1 MRPILRHPYR
11 YLAAHWAVTGLLAA
25 TLLMPHQRSMEITDI
40 ASVAPPS
47 TVTLV
52 TGQSVFLSGQA
63 GGEGEFTYDPAYAKQ
78 GTSQSASGSGDGSYG
93 PGSVRYGAV
102 NFATG
107 TDGDTYAYPADL
119 DRSMVG
125 YFGPDYVVGSS
136 GEPVTLKPGD
146 RAAWEPDRPVLLGS
160 HGSEV
165 TIVTPPLFDPLLFDV
180 SYLLANGFDDAH
192 TDRIPV
198 IVRFASQEQ
207 ARTAVAKGLV
217 DGGIHLT
224 GAFEYQPEAYGYVSK
239 AGPFVPVSLNS
250 DGVQEVYLDA
260 VEHEA
265 PDTVTAA
272 PIAPTLNDAL
282 PLIGADAARKA
293 GLTGKGIKIA
303 VVDTGIDAK
312 HPDFANRIVAAKDF
326 SSDGDQI
333 DHFGHGTHVAGIA
346 AGTGAVS
353 DGKFGGVAPGAQLI
367 DAKALAKNGSG
378 SMSGIIKAME
388 WAADQGA
395 KIENMS
401 LGGGASDG
409 RDPLSQEVNAITA
422 KKGVLFAI
430 AAGNSG
436 PKGKVSTPAA
446 ADLALSV
453 GAVDKARALAYFSS
467 RGPRVKDNAV
477 KPDVVAPGVRITAP
491 RANYG
496 DNDPYATYSGTSMAT
511 PMVAGA
517 AALVMQLHPDWSAM
531 QVKNALMNSAS
542 AIGDN
547 DSGYISV
554 YDQGT
559 GLINLS
565 NILGQKV
572 LIQPGS
578 LSFGM
583 ISNDT
588 EVRKDLTFANL
599 TDQPMTIDLAG
610 GFRQHQGSG
619 NAGFELTQPRL
630 TIPASDSVTITLRL
644 KVRDAKGIFSGELVA
659 SRDGQPLAR
668 VSAGFTVK

>member
-1 MRPILRHPYR
+1 VRPILRHPYR

-25 TLLMPHQRSMEITDI
+25 TLLAPHSAEISDVGLV
-40 ASVAPPS
+40 ASPS

-52 TGQSVFLSGQA
+52 TGQSVFLSGQT
-63 GGEGEFTYDPAYAKQ
+63 GGVGEFMYDPAYAKQ
-78 GTSQSASGSGDGSYG
+78 GTSQSASGSGNVSHG
-93 PGSVRYGAV
+93 PGSARYGAA

-107 TDGDTYAYPADL
+107 TEGDTYAYPADL

-125 YFGPDYVVGSS
+125 YFGWDYAAYQAASPPDAAPITIESPGFSDAAPITI
-136 GEPVTLKPGD
+136 EPRGFGGP
-146 RAAWEPDRPVLLGS
+146 E
-160 HGSEV
+160 
-165 TIVTPPLFDPLLFDV
+165 FDPLLFDV
-180 SYLLANGFDDAH
+180 SYLLANGFDDTH

-198 IVRFASQEQ
+198 IVRFATQEQ
-207 ARTAVAKGLV
+207 ARAAVAKGLV

-239 AGPFVPVSLNS
+239 AGPFVPVNSTS

-312 HPDFANRIVAAKDF
+312 HPDFAGRIVAAKDF

-547 DSGYISV
+547 DSGYVSV

-583 ISNDT
+583 ISGDAV
-588 EVRKDLTFANL
+588 VRKDLTIANL
-599 TDQPMTIDLAG
+599 TDQPITIDLSG
-610 GFRQHQGSG
+610 RFRQHQGSG
-619 NAGFELTQPRL
+619 NAGFELAKPRI
-630 TIPASDSVTITLRL
+630 TIPASDSVTITLG
-644 KVRDAKGIFSGELVA
+644 VRAGDAKGIFSGELVA
-659 SRDGQPLAR
+659 SREGQPLAR

>member
-11 YLAAHWAVTGLLAA
+11 YLTAHWAVTGLLAA
-25 TLLMPHQRSMEITDI
+25 TLLAPHHTEITDI
-40 ASVAPPS
+40 GLVAPPS

-52 TGQSVFLSGQA
+52 TGQPITYSISGNT
-63 GGEGEFTYDPAYAKQ
+63 GWGLIRQ
-78 GTSQSASGSGDGSYG
+78 GQVTLD
-93 PGSVRYGAV
+93 V
-102 NFATG
+102 G
-107 TDGDTYAYPADL
+107 TDGDTYAYPAGL

-125 YFGPDYVVGSS
+125 YFGPDYPVGSD
-136 GEPVTLKPGD
+136 GEPINM
-146 RAAWEPDRPVLLGS
+146 EPSGAVVMTKEQVQFPGS
-160 HGSEV
+160 HGAPIIIERVLSHDGSIPV
-165 TIVTPPLFDPLLFDV
+165 DARPARGGILFDPLLFDV

-198 IVRFASQEQ
+198 IVRFATQEQ
-207 ARTAVAKGLV
+207 ARLAVAKGLV

-224 GAFEYQPEAYGYVSK
+224 GGFEYQPEAYGYVSK
-239 AGPFVPVSLNS
+239 AGPFVPVSTTS
-250 DGVQEVYLDA
+250 DGVQQVYLDA

-312 HPDFANRIVAAKDF
+312 HPDFAGRIVAAKDF

-378 SMSGIIKAME
+378 SMSGIMKAME

-453 GAVDKARALAYFSS
+453 GAVDKTRALAYFSS

-565 NILGQKV
+565 NILGQRL

-583 ISNDT
+583 ISGDAV
-588 EVRKDLTFANL
+588 VRKDVTIANL
-599 TDQPMTIDLAG
+599 TDQPLIIDLSG
-610 GFRQHQGSG
+610 RFRQHQGSG
-619 NAGFELTQPRL
+619 NAGFELAKPRL
-630 TIPASDSVTITLRL
+630 TIPASDSVTIALG
-644 KVRDAKGIFSGELVA
+644 VRAGDAKGIFSGELVA

-668 VSAGFTVK
+668 VAAGFTVK